1 MFLLIPLYFFLGQ
14 TLPTILFHGL
24 GDSCQ
29 YSSLKPF
36 FSGINA
42 NCIEIGS
49 GPSSSILLG
58 FLDQAKDAC
67 KKVQEKYTGQTINV
81 VGLSQGALIG
91 RYIITDCDLN
101 GGRVSKYLSIG
112 GPQMGVS
119 VIPHCDSYLC
129 WPLNKVVDSLVY
141 TDYVQQHI
149 GPAGYFRNYEDL
161 DSYLKYNH
169 FLPDLNNERN
179 PQISRK
185 QKFSSLD
192 QVMLV
197 KFLQDEMVIPKET
210 AFFESV
216 DPKTGQVISLV
227 DSEFYIQD
235 LIGIKQLDQQ
245 RKIKFIEIDDSH
257 LKWSDEITQTV
268 FIPFLV

>member
-14 TLPTILFHGL
+14 TLPTVLFHGL
-24 GDSCQ
+24 GDSC
-29 YSSLKPF
+29 SWSLLKSF
-36 FSGINA
+36 FSEINA
-42 NCIEIGS
+42 ECIEIGS

-67 KKVQEKYTGQTINV
+67 IKVQEKYAGQTINV

-91 RYIITDCDLN
+91 RYIITDCDLK

-119 VIPHCDSYLC
+119 VIPHCNSYLC

-149 GPAGYFRNYEDL
+149 GPAGYFRNHEDL

-179 PQISRK
+179 PECSRR

-197 KFLQDEMVIPKET
+197 KFLQDEMVLPKES

-216 DPKTGQVISLV
+216 DPETGLVIPLIQ
-227 DSEFYIQD
+227 SEFYIQD
-235 LIGIKQLDQQ
+235 YIGLKQLDQQ

-257 LKWSDEITQTV
+257 LKWTDEITKNV
-268 FIPFLV
+268 FIPFLI